1 MALKDILLNLP
12 EVAGPTQKKLGFK
25 EKLKWTLLVLV
36 LFFIMGIIPLF
47 GLGDN
52 ALAQFEYLS
61 IILGAEFGSI
71 ISLGIGPLVTASIVL
86 QLLNGAGIFSFDT
99 KTPEGKRMFQG
110 TQKIVSIFFIVFEAG
125 IYVLMGGLSP
135 GTLYNAAT
143 HQFTSQ
149 VIAGTTI
156 ALSASMILTLKLLLI
171 LQLSIGGL
179 IVMFMDEIISKW
191 GFGSGISLF
200 IVAGVSKSLFVR
212 AFSWMSGPESLG
224 GEFAYASGKIP
235 QFFQALYNGDPQTA
249 LTAAALVITTVI
261 VFCMAVYL
269 QSMKIEIPLSFGRI
283 RGHGIRWPLSFA
295 YASNIPVI
303 LISAFLANLQLW
315 ARLLQNWGHPIL
327 GEMSAS
333 GSPISGIISWI
344 AVPGGQNGLVGLI
357 LTQGTLFIGSRPY
370 VQAVVYMLI
379 LVLGSIVFS
388 YFWVQTAGM
397 DAKSQAKNMINSG
410 LQIPGF
416 RKDERILERLLERY
430 ITPLTIMGGAAIG
443 LLASVADV
451 LGALTQ
457 GTSLLLSV
465 MIVYR
470 LYEEIAKEHMV
481 DMHPALRKVME

>member
-12 EVAGPTQKKLGFK
+12 EVTGPTQKKLGFQ
-25 EKLKWTLLVLV
+25 EKLKWTLLILV

-99 KTPEGKRMFQG
+99 KTPDGKKMFQG
-110 TQKIVSIFFIVFEAG
+110 TQKLVSIFFIVFEAF
-125 IYVLMGGLSP
+125 IYVAMGGLAP
-135 GTLYNAAT
+135 GVYFNTVT
-143 HQFTSQ
+143 QQFTAQ
-149 VIAGTTI
+149 GIAGTTI
-156 ALSASMILTLKLLLI
+156 ALSSAMILTLKLLLI
-171 LQLSIGGL
+171 LQLSLGGL
-179 IVMFMDEIISKW
+179 MIMFMDEIISKW

-200 IVAGVSKSLFVR
+200 IVAGVSKSLMVR
-212 AFSWMSGPESLG
+212 AFSWSTGAIA
-224 GEFAYASGKIP
+224 GEAQYASGKVL

-249 LTAAALVITTVI
+249 FIAAGIITTTII
-261 VFCMAVYL
+261 VFAMAVYL
-269 QSMKIEIPLSFGRI
+269 QGMKIEIPLSFGRI

-303 LISAFLANLQLW
+303 LISALLANLQLW
-315 ARLLQNWGHPIL
+315 ARLLQNWGYPLL
-327 GEMSAS
+327 GQMSPS
-333 GSPISGIISWI
+333 GAPLSGLVSWVAI
-344 AVPGGQNGLVGLI
+344 PGGANGLVGLI
-357 LTQGTLFIGSRPY
+357 LTQGTLLLGWKVYI
-370 VQAVVYMLI
+370 QALVYMI
-379 LVLGSIVFS
+379 IIVVGCIVFS

-397 DAKSQAKNMINSG
+397 DAKSQAKNMISSG

-443 LLASVADV
+443 LLASIADV

-465 MIVYR
+465 MIVYK
-470 LYEEIAKEHMV
+470 LYEEIAKEHMM
-481 DMHPALRKVME
+481 DMHPALRKMME